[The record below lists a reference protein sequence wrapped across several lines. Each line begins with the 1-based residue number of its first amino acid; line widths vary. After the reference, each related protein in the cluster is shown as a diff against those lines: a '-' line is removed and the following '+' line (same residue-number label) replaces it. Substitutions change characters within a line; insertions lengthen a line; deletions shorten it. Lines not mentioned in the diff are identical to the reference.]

1 MKCTKFLWLSL
12 LVGAL
17 ALGACK
23 SEQTGDGAA
32 EGSAAAEAA
41 PAEAAPAEAAP
52 AEGSAAPEAAP
63 AEAAPATQPAAGEG
77 SGSAAAPAAAPVD
90 PNFVASAE
98 SIHGTW
104 AADFQAMLA
113 SQEMAEEERALAAA
127 MLGSAQMDL
136 TFGADGTMT
145 MAGSMM
151 GQQQTES
158 GTWSMLSA
166 NGNSLQLAA
175 TTQKEGEEPETQN
188 FTVTFNNAN
197 SITMADEGGEAIPFN
212 RKP

>member
-12 LVGAL
+12 LVGTL
-17 ALGACK
+17 TLGACK
-23 SEQTGDGAA
+23 SEQAADGAA

-63 AEAAPATQPAAGEG
+63 ATQPAAVEG
-77 SGSAAAPAAAPVD
+77 SGAAAAPAAAPAD

-113 SQEMAEEERALAAA
+113 SQEMSEEERALATA

-136 TFGADGTMT
+136 TFAADGTMT

-158 GTWSMLSA
+158 GTWSMISA
-166 NGNSLQLAA
+166 NGNSLQVAA